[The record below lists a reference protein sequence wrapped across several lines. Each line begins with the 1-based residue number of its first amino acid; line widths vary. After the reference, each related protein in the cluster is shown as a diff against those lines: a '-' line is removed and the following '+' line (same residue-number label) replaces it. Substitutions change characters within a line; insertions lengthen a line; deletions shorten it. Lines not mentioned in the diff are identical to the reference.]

1 MKQIYVRKADGE
13 SEIFKEQKL
22 RQSLKRSGV
31 SGSEVENIMRDIE
44 QELYDGI
51 TTEMIYRRAFD
62 LMRELPQPT
71 AARYSLRRALFSLG
85 PTGFPFEDYLA
96 ELYKHDGYQT
106 KTRTILRGKCTTH
119 EVDVIAWRP
128 DDCVVTEAKFHQQP
142 GTKSDLQ
149 VALYTQARFLDLVDK
164 TISKSSSHTVKR
176 AAVITNTKFTSAALE
191 YGQCSGLELISWD
204 HPRGVS
210 LQSWV
215 ERTKLYPITVLA
227 SLRAREKNAL
237 MQGGTILCRDIVDN
251 KALLSS
257 LGVTKG
263 RIQAVF
269 DEGSKL
275 CTL

>member
-1 MKQIYVRKADGE
+1 MKQIFVRKADGAM
-13 SEIFKEQKL
+13 EIFKEQKL

-31 SGSEVENIMRDIE
+31 SSTEVENIMRDIE
-44 QELYDGI
+44 QELFDGI
-51 TTEMIYRRAFD
+51 TTETLYSKAFD
-62 LMRELPQPT
+62 RMRELPQPS

-85 PTGFPFEDYLA
+85 PTGFPFEDYLTA
-96 ELYKHDGYQT
+96 LYTHDGYQT
-106 KTRTILRGKCTTH
+106 KTRAILRGKCTTH

-128 DDCVVTEAKFHQQP
+128 DDCVITEAKFHHQP

-149 VALYTQARFLDLVDK
+149 VVLYTHARFLDLINK
-164 TISKSSSHTVKR
+164 TITKSSTHSVKR
-176 AAVITNTKFTSAALE
+176 AAVITNTKFTSAAIE
-191 YGQCSGLELISWD
+191 YAKCSGIELIGWD
-204 HPRGVS
+204 YPKGVS
-210 LQSWV
+210 LQAWI

-227 SLRAREKNAL
+227 SLRAREKAAL
-237 MQGGTILCRDIVDN
+237 MQGGTVLCRDIVDN